1 MDRRP
6 VDLKTLAEEVIAAV
20 RPLAE
25 SRSVNLQ
32 ADSTEPVQVMGDPD
46 HLRRLFLNLVD
57 NGIKY
62 TPSGG
67 SVKVSLYKEERWAC
81 LRVKDSGIGVA
92 PEDQE
97 KIFRRFYRAD
107 RARSQGGS
115 GSGLGL
121 AIAKSIAEAHG
132 GRIQLESAGGQG
144 SVFTVLLPLSS

>member
-1 MDRRP
+1 MDRRA
-6 VDLKTLAEEVIAAV
+6 VDLKTLAEEVIGAV

-25 SRSVNLQ
+25 SRSVSLQ
-32 ADSTEPVQVMGDPD
+32 ADSMEPVQVMGDPD
-46 HLRRLFLNLVD
+46 HLRRLFLNLLD

-67 SVKVSLYKEERWAC
+67 SVEASLYKEERWAC
-81 LRVKDSGIGVA
+81 LRVNDSGIGVA
-92 PEDQE
+92 PEDLE

-107 RARSQGGS
+107 RARSQGES

-132 GRIQLESAGGQG
+132 GRIQLKSAEGQG